1 MMMMRFF
8 RWQRRCCSGKREKK
22 PTTTSYYY
30 LKTCVCVMCWNE
42 TLESSRC
49 WRVAER
55 ERERERERGIRFG
68 GWCAQKWYETTSAAR
83 KIFKEIFCATRTRET
98 RENRREEDL
107 FVWERKALV
116 PWKKFQSIEIDFCEF
131 LTNFWCFRFGLNF
144 QLRVLLENGLIESAT
159 ITH

>member
-49 WRVAER
+49 WRVVER
-55 ERERERERGIRFG
+55 ERERERDIRFG
-68 GWCAQKWYETTSAAR
+68 GCCAQKWYEKTRAAR
-83 KIFKEIFCATRTRET
+83 KIFEEIFWATRTRET
-98 RENRREEDL
+98 REQEKRICSFGSGKLWFHEKNFNR
-107 FVWERKALV
+107 
-116 PWKKFQSIEIDFCEF
+116 SIDFCEF
-131 LTNFWCFRFGLNF
+131 LTNFLFSFWFELST
-144 QLRVLLENGLIESAT
+144 LLLENGLIERAT